1 MSQHF
6 TSSWVASWVTFCA
19 RHAKSVCLLFV
30 ILCGLLA
37 SYTVENLGI
46 NTKTTDMLSEK
57 LGWRQTLL
65 KHEESFPQLTDTLV
79 AVVDAQ
85 TPAMAIDAREKNAL
99 IYLMKYTRPMGVIF
113 FVNTGY
119 CFLKQISLKN

>member
-6 TSSWVASWVTFCA
+6 TSSWVAI
-19 RHAKSVCLLFV
+19 LFV

-85 TPAMAIDAREKNAL
+85 TPAMAIDAREKLADAL
-99 IYLMKYTRPMGVIF
+99 SKRTDLFDEVYAPNGGDFFRQHGLLFLETRSNVSHKSIR
-113 FVNTGY
+113 
-119 CFLKQISLKN
+119 